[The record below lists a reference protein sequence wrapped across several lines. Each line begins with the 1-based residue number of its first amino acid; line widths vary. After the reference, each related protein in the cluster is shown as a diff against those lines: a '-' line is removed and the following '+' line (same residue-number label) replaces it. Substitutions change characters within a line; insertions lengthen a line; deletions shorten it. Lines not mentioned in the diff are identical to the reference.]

1 MRIALHDALVH
12 ERAGV
17 ALVAVADDILDRR
30 ILTAHAVPLFAGGEA
45 AAAAPAQAGGNDL
58 HADLLVRHFKKGFFK
73 GGIAALGDVLPNIL
87 AIGETA
93 FPENQPLLLQIK
105 GNIVARLVLFSVL
118 LKEKA
123 LDHLAALYGLF
134 DDFLA
139 VLGLDMGIYDVHRG
153 DVHKRA
159 NLAEA
164 VAAGFLEMDGVVG
177 VLRKTDGNRQAL
189 FLAQPV
195 QRLIYCHGAAGDA
208 AGAGADHDRQALAG
222 KSLFRLPALGVK
234 RKLCASDHFD
244 SSFRMRSTSATA
256 FSGVIFG

>member
-1 MRIALHDALVH
+1 
-12 ERAGV
+12 
-17 ALVAVADDILDRR
+17 
-30 ILTAHAVPLFAGGEA
+30 
-45 AAAAPAQAGGNDL
+45 
-58 HADLLVRHFKKGFFK
+58 
-73 GGIAALGDVLPNIL
+73 
-87 AIGETA
+87 
-93 FPENQPLLLQIK
+93 
-105 GNIVARLVLFSVL
+105 
-118 LKEKA
+118 
-123 LDHLAALYGLF
+123 
-134 DDFLA
+134 
-139 VLGLDMGIYDVHRG
+139 MGIYDVHRG

-244 SSFRMRSTSATA
+244 SSFWMRSTSATA